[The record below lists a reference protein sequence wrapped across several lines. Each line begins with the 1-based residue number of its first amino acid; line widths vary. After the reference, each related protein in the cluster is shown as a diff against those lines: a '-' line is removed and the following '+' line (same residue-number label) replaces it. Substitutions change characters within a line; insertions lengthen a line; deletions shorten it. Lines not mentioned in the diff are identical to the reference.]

1 MDYRDKSLVLVIF
14 GITGDLAKRKLLP
27 ALYHLHSKKMLPESF
42 KVVGVSRNEVS
53 VDAIYE
59 PVKERIAR
67 QNYDDNIMDEVKRAT
82 TMVQLDMHKTA
93 DFEQLLAKLKDMT
106 EDLGPGV
113 SRLYYLSIPAQACV
127 EVVKQLGATNHDAPF
142 AEDADQPRVLIE
154 KPFGHDV
161 ASAQELVDVLEANFG
176 EQQTFRIDHYLA
188 KETAQNILTFRF
200 RNPLFQS
207 IWNARHI
214 EKIHIAAYETIGI
227 EGRVDFYE
235 QTGALRDILQS
246 HLMQLMALITMEA
259 PAKLDSPNIHKAKL
273 RVLESVEPIA
283 ASDVTTKAFR
293 AQYDT
298 YETEVGHQTTTE
310 TFARLHLSVD
320 NEQWRGVDICL
331 ETGKALANKATEIT
345 VYFRGTS
352 EEAPTNALIFRIQP
366 REGITLLL
374 QAKQPGLH
382 NDTDVVEMDFDYDKS
397 FGNSIDAYERVIVD
411 AIRGDQALFASA
423 PEVMASWHIVEHVLQ
438 DWTKHQDNI
447 AIYESGTPPADL

>member
-1 MDYRDKSLVLVIF
+1 MDYRDKTLLLVIF

-27 ALYHLHSKKMLPESF
+27 ALYHLHSKKLLPENF
-42 KVVGVSRNEVS
+42 RVVGVSRSEVS
-53 VDAIYE
+53 VDEIYA
-59 PVKERIAR
+59 PVKERIAH
-67 QNYDDNIMDEVKRAT
+67 NEFNDELMNELKRAT
-82 TMVQLDMHKTA
+82 IMTQLDMHESA
-93 DFEQLLAKLKDMT
+93 DFEALHNKLKGMT

-127 EVVKQLGATNHDAPF
+127 EVVKQLGATHHDAPF
-142 AEDADQPRVLIE
+142 TNDADQPRVLIE

-161 ASAQELVDVLEANFG
+161 ASAQELVDVLEQNFG

-214 EKIHIAAYETIGI
+214 EKIHIAAHETIGI
-227 EGRVDFYE
+227 EGRADFYE

-246 HLMQLMALITMEA
+246 HLLQLMALITMEA
-259 PAKLDSPNIHKAKL
+259 PAKLDSPNIHKAKQ
-273 RVLESVEPIA
+273 RVLDSVEQIA
-283 ASDVTTKAFR
+283 AHDVSTKAFR

-298 YETEVGHQTTTE
+298 YKEEVGHETATE
-310 TFARLHLSVD
+310 TFARLHLSID

-331 ETGKALANKATEIT
+331 ETGKALATKATEIT
-345 VYFRGTS
+345 VYFLGTS
-352 EEAPTNALIFRIQP
+352 EDAPTNALIFRIQP

-397 FGNSIDAYERVIVD
+397 FGGSIDAYERVIVD

-423 PEVMASWHIVEHVLQ
+423 PEVMASWRIVEHVLQ
-438 DWTKHQDNI
+438 DWTNNTHDIQ
-447 AIYESGTPPADL
+447 IYDTGTPAADL

>member
-27 ALYHLHSKKMLPESF
+27 ALYHLHSKKLLPENF
-42 KVVGVSRNEVS
+42 KIVGISRSEVH
-53 VDAIYE
+53 VDTIYE
-59 PVKERIAR
+59 PVKERIAHHS
-67 QNYDDNIMDEVKRAT
+67 YDENIMDEIKRAT

-93 DFEQLLAKLKDMT
+93 DFEDLLGELKDIS
-106 EDLGPGV
+106 ESFGPGV

-127 EVVKQLGATNHDAPF
+127 KVVQQLGATGHDTPF

-161 ASAQELVDVLEANFG
+161 ASAQELVDVLESNFG

-200 RNPLFQS
+200 KNPLFQS

-214 EKIHIAAYETIGI
+214 EKIHIAAHETIGI

-259 PAKLDSPNIHKAKL
+259 PGKLDSQSIHKAKL

-283 ASDVTTKAFR
+283 AHDVDTKALR

-298 YETEVGHQTTTE
+298 YEAEIGHKTVTE
-310 TFARLHLSVD
+310 TFARLHLTID

-331 ETGKALANKATEIT
+331 ETGKALASKATEIT
-345 VYFRGTS
+345 VYFKGTS
-352 EEAPTNALIFRIQP
+352 EDAPTNALIFRIQP

-382 NDTDVVEMDFDYDKS
+382 NDTDIVEMDFDYDKS
-397 FGNSIDAYERVIVD
+397 FGGSIDAYQRVIVD

-423 PEVMASWHIVEHVLQ
+423 PEVMASWRIVEHVLSN
-438 DWTKHQDNI
+438 WTTHTDSVVK
-447 AIYESGTPPADL
+447 YESGTPAYEL

>member
-14 GITGDLAKRKLLP
+14 GVTGDLAKRKLLP
-27 ALYHLHSKKMLPESF
+27 ALYHLHSKKLLPESF
-42 KVVGVSRNEVS
+42 KIVGISRSDVT

-59 PVKERIAR
+59 PVKERISHKG
-67 QNYDDNIMDEVKRAT
+67 YDETIMDEVKQAT

-93 DFEQLLAKLKDMT
+93 DFEALHDRLKEIT
-106 EDLGPGV
+106 EDFGPGV

-142 AEDADQPRVLIE
+142 ADDADQPRVLIE

-214 EKIHIAAYETIGI
+214 EKIHIAAHETIGI
-227 EGRVDFYE
+227 EGRSDFYE

-259 PAKLDSPNIHKAKL
+259 PAKLDSVNIHKAKL
-273 RVLESVEPIA
+273 RVLESVEPIVAHDVA
-283 ASDVTTKAFR
+283 AKAFR

-298 YETEVGHQTTTE
+298 YESEIGHKTGTE
-310 TFARLHLSVD
+310 TFARLHLSID

-352 EEAPTNALIFRIQP
+352 EDAQANALIFRIQP

-382 NDTDVVEMDFDYDKS
+382 DDTDVVEMDFDYDKS
-397 FGNSIDAYERVIVD
+397 FGNSVDAYERVIVD

-423 PEVMASWHIVEHVLQ
+423 PEVMASWHIVEHVLRH
-438 DWTKHQDNI
+438 WTNSEHDIQ
-447 AIYESGTPPADL
+447 IYESGTPAKDL